1 MKIPLLYIPRTTFK
15 KFLYIEPRY
24 VSDKNIIPLGCDCH
38 PAYILK
44 KLHLRKSGYPFDW
57 LDTLPAK
64 GLDYVNDTIASG
76 FNYYLDGLKLNEAGN
91 IIAEKYPYAVML
103 HETNLE
109 SGSKDRVKLERRAMR
124 FLTDFAKGNNYYLY
138 TLPVAGIQ
146 TREEAELF
154 IESART
160 FINSA
165 DTKSTLHIILRY
177 DENLN
182 ENPIISEILVNGIK
196 NLNHVYFAKYIRNFT
211 KYGLWGNPAEYTNLF
226 KQLTIPVK
234 RAFIKIS
241 VR

>member
-1 MKIPLLYIPRTTFK
+1 MKIPLLYIPGTTFK

-24 VSDKNIIPLGCDCH
+24 VSDKNIIPIGCDCH
-38 PAYILK
+38 PSYILK

-57 LDTLPAK
+57 FDTLPAK

-76 FNYYLDGLKLNEAGN
+76 FKYYLDGLKLNEAGN
-91 IIAEKYPYAVML
+91 IIANKYPYAVML

-109 SGSKDRVKLERRAMR
+109 SGSKGRVKLERRAIR
-124 FLTDFAKGNNYYLY
+124 FLTDFVKGNNYYLY
-138 TLPVAGIQ
+138 ILPVAGIH
-146 TREEAELF
+146 TTEEAELF
-154 IESART
+154 FESARA

-165 DTKSTLHIILRY
+165 DAKSTLHIVLRY

-182 ENPIISEILVNGIK
+182 ENPVISKILANGIK
-196 NLNHVYFAKYIRNFT
+196 NLERTCFTVYVRNFA
-211 KYGLWGNPAEYTNLF
+211 KYGLWGNPNDYPQLF
-226 KQLTIPVK
+226 KQLNLPVK